1 MSFALLSDSAS
12 KLGNL
17 ISVGKLDPIE
27 LTELYLKAIKEEP
40 LSKRIYSTVTKERAR
55 IEAKASSDRMKSG
68 MRKSALD
75 GVPISWKDLFD
86 TAGIF
91 TEAGTDLLKGRIPS
105 RDADVVRNATEAG
118 LVCLG
123 KTHMSEL
130 AFSGLGLNPVT
141 QTPPCVNDLTAV
153 AGGSSSGAAASVA
166 FNLAVSGVGSD
177 TGGSVR
183 VPSAWNDLVGLKTTA
198 GRLSL
203 KGVVPLSETFDTVG
217 PLCRTVLDASLM
229 LSVLEDSKPAD
240 LTNPSL
246 TNTNILVIENVIMD
260 DLSFESQK
268 CFDQVINII
277 KSKRANIVSKK
288 MPEIEEVMSLGGSLV
303 TTEAYGTW
311 YELIEKKPDV
321 MFSKILDRF
330 RSGNSISGAEYVDL
344 WRKLKIVRQ
353 KFYNRILPYDFVIM
367 PTAPILPPNMNKLL
381 NDDEYYVSQNLMALR
396 NTRLCNFLGGCA
408 LTIPTNVPSNGIM
421 LMGFPNTEEKL
432 LRYGALIESALQD

>member
-1 MSFALLSDSAS
+1 
-12 KLGNL
+12 
-17 ISVGKLDPIE
+17 
-27 LTELYLKAIKEEP
+27 
-40 LSKRIYSTVTKERAR
+40 
-55 IEAKASSDRMKSG
+55 
-68 MRKSALD
+68 
-75 GVPISWKDLFD
+75 
-86 TAGIF
+86 
-91 TEAGTDLLKGRIPS
+91 
-105 RDADVVRNATEAG
+105 
-118 LVCLG
+118 
-123 KTHMSEL
+123 
-130 AFSGLGLNPVT
+130 
-141 QTPPCVNDLTAV
+141 
-153 AGGSSSGAAASVA
+153 
-166 FNLAVSGVGSD
+166 VSGVGSD

-268 CFDQVINII
+268 CFDQVINIL

-367 PTAPILPPNMNKLL
+367 PTAPILPPNMNRLL

>member
-1 MSFALLSDSAS
+1 M
-12 KLGNL
+12 
-17 ISVGKLDPIE
+17 
-27 LTELYLKAIKEEP
+27 
-40 LSKRIYSTVTKERAR
+40 KR
-55 IEAKASSDRMKSG
+55 G

-75 GVPISWKDLFD
+75 VVPISWKDLFD
-86 TAGIF
+86 TAGVV

-105 RDADVVRNATEAG
+105 SDADVVRNATEAG

-268 CFDQVINII
+268 CFDQVINIL

-330 RSGNSISGAEYVDL
+330 RSGN
-344 WRKLKIVRQ
+344 
-353 KFYNRILPYDFVIM
+353 
-367 PTAPILPPNMNKLL
+367 
-381 NDDEYYVSQNLMALR
+381 
-396 NTRLCNFLGGCA
+396 
-408 LTIPTNVPSNGIM
+408 
-421 LMGFPNTEEKL
+421 
-432 LRYGALIESALQD
+432 

>member
-1 MSFALLSDSAS
+1 MSIALLSDSAS

-27 LTELYLKAIKEEP
+27 LTELYLNAIKEEP
-40 LSKRIYSTVTKERAR
+40 LSKKIYSTVTKERAR

-86 TAGIF
+86 TAGVV

-105 RDADVVRNATEAG
+105 SDADVVRNATEAG
-118 LVCLG
+118 LICLG

-141 QTPPCVNDLTAV
+141 QTPPCVNDLQAV

-229 LSVLEDSKPAD
+229 LSVLEDTVPAD
-240 LTNPSL
+240 ITDASL

-260 DLSFESQK
+260 NLSPTSQNG
-268 CFDQVINII
+268 FDQAIDKI
-277 KSKRANIVSKK
+277 KSKRAYIISKT
-288 MPEIEEVMSLGGSLV
+288 MSEIDEAMHLGGSLV

-311 YELIEKKPDV
+311 FELIEQKPNV

-330 RSGNSISGAEYVDL
+330 RSGNAISGAKYVDF
-344 WRKLKIVRQ
+344 WRKMKKLRQ
-353 KFYNRILPYDFVIM
+353 KFYEKLAPYDFVIM
-367 PTAPILPPNMNKLL
+367 PTSPILPPNKEKLL
-381 NDDEYYVSQNLMALR
+381 NDDEYYVTQNLMALR

-408 LTIPTNVPSNGIM
+408 LTIPTTVPSSGIM
-421 LMGFPNTEEKL
+421 LMGNPNTEEKL
-432 LRYGALIESALQD
+432 LRYGAVIERAISD